1 VVKKTH
7 PYPTHE
13 GAESIIEDPVLVNHL
28 DNYSKSLEAILR
40 ERDLLNHHA
49 DRKAAAN

>member
-13 GAESIIEDPVLVNHL
+13 GAESIINDPVLVNHL
-28 DNYSKSLEAILR
+28 NNYSESLGSILG
-40 ERDLLNHHA
+40 ERDLLNRYTE
-49 DRKAAAN
+49 RKAVAN